1 MAGKFLKFFSP
12 FVRAMPEI
20 KQPQREVSFK
30 EKFIWTAVVLII
42 YLIMSNIRLFG
53 INFEQ
58 STDYFFW
65 LRVILASQRGMLT
78 ELGIGPIVTAGLIM
92 QLLLGSRIINV
103 NMADPYDRAMF
114 SGAQKV
120 LAIFLTIFNAVAYI
134 LGGAFGPLTGEGAI
148 GIQGAFFIFFQL
160 LFAGIIIILLDELL
174 QKGWGL
180 GSGVSLFIAAGVAGQ
195 IFWNSFS
202 FFPTPSPS
210 ADPPGDGLPR
220 GIVIA
225 FFTALFDNDPNTTL
239 GTIFLRGTYP
249 SLVGIITTVGIFL
262 LVIWFESTRVEIP
275 LAYRGYRGFKGKY
288 PMKLLYVSN
297 IPVILVNALYA
308 NFLFFG
314 QLIAGP
320 GSALRSTNGG
330 LIPDFWIDIIGVF
343 REETGAGGLAG
354 KQLIPISGLVYLLT
368 PPLGI
373 DQLASDPFRA
383 VFYLLIFVVL
393 CILLGRVW
401 VEVSGL
407 APRDIAN
414 QIIDSKMQIPGFR
427 SSGKI
432 IERILKRYIP
442 TLVILN
448 GIIIAVL
455 SFTADSLRA
464 LSSGTGLL
472 IAIGII
478 QNYGETIAKE
488 LAAVQYPGL
497 RAMLGMD

>member
-12 FVRAMPEI
+12 FVKAMPEI

-42 YLIMSNIRLFG
+42 YLILSNIPLYG
-53 INFEQ
+53 VNLEE
-58 STDYFFW
+58 STDYFYW
-65 LRVILASQRGMLT
+65 LRVILASQRGTLT

-103 NMADPYDRAMF
+103 NLADPYDRAMF

-120 LAIFLTIFNAVAYI
+120 LAIFLTIFNAIAYI
-134 LGGAFGPLTGEGAI
+134 AGGAFGRLPEL

-195 IFWNSFS
+195 IFWNCFS
-202 FFPTPSPS
+202 FVP
-210 ADPPGDGLPR
+210 AQDNLPR
-220 GIVIA
+220 GVVIA
-225 FFTALFDNDPNTTL
+225 FFTALFDGKDSTNIGQIVFRDT
-239 GTIFLRGTYP
+239 FP
-249 SLVGIITTVGIFL
+249 SLIGIITTIVIFL
-262 LVIWFESTRVEIP
+262 IVIWFESTRVEIP

-308 NFLFFG
+308 NILFFG
-314 QLIAGP
+314 QLLAGP
-320 GSALRSTNGG
+320 YSGIRASNGG
-330 LIPDFWIDIIGVF
+330 LIPDFWVNLIGIFDPV
-343 REETGAGGLAG
+343 EGGPTQG
-354 KQLIPISGLVYLLT
+354 TQLVPIFGLIYLLT
-368 PPLGI
+368 PPMGI
-373 DQLASDPFRA
+373 DQVVADPFRA
-383 VFYLLIFVVL
+383 VFYLLVFILL
-393 CILLGRVW
+393 CVILGRVW

-407 APRDIAN
+407 APRDIAD
-414 QIIDSKMQIPGFR
+414 QIIDSKMQVPGFR
-427 SSGKI
+427 SSSKI

-455 SFTADSLRA
+455 SFTADTLRA
-464 LSSGTGLL
+464 LTSGTGLL

-478 QNYGETIAKE
+478 HNYAETISKE
-488 LAAVQYPGL
+488 LAASQYPGM
-497 RAMLGMD
+497 RALLGMD

>member
-12 FVRAMPEI
+12 FVKAMPEI

-30 EKFIWTAVVLII
+30 EKFIWTALVLII
-42 YLIMSNIRLFG
+42 YLIISSIPLYGVNL
-53 INFEQ
+53 EA
-58 STDYFFW
+58 SYDYFYW
-65 LRVILASQRGMLT
+65 LRVILASKRGTLT
-78 ELGIGPIVTAGLIM
+78 ELGIGPIVTSGLIM

-120 LAIFLTIFNAVAYI
+120 LAVFLTIFNAVAYI
-134 LGGAFGPLTGEGAI
+134 AGGAFGPVSI
-148 GIQGAFFIFFQL
+148 DRAFFIFFQL

-195 IFWNSFS
+195 IFWNAFS
-202 FFPTPSPS
+202 FTPAP
-210 ADPPGDGLPR
+210 DGIPR
-220 GIVIA
+220 GVVIA
-225 FFTALFDNDPNTTL
+225 FFSVLFDNDPNTHL
-239 GTIFLRGTYP
+239 GTILLRGNLP
-249 SLVGIITTVGIFL
+249 SLIGIVTTVIIFC

-314 QLIAGP
+314 QLLAGP
-320 GSALRSTNGG
+320 YSVLRQRNGG
-330 LIPDFWIDIIGVF
+330 PIPDFWLDIIGVF
-343 REETGAGGLAG
+343 DPREGDNPALGGQYVPIGGL
-354 KQLIPISGLVYLLT
+354 IYLLT

-373 DQLASDPFRA
+373 DELAANPLRA
-383 VFYLLIFVVL
+383 VLYLLIFIFL
-393 CILLGRVW
+393 CIILGRVW

-407 APRDIAN
+407 APRDIAG
-414 QIIDSKMQIPGFR
+414 QIIDSQMQVPGFR
-427 SSGKI
+427 SSSKI

-455 SFTADSLRA
+455 SFFADSLRA
-464 LSSGTGLL
+464 LTSGTGLL
-472 IAIGII
+472 ISIGII
-478 QNYGETIAKE
+478 HQYAETISKE
-488 LAAVQYPGL
+488 LAATQYPGM
-497 RAMLGMD
+497 RAMLGLD

>member
-42 YLIMSNIRLFG
+42 YLILSNIPLYG
-53 INFEQ
+53 VSLKE
-58 STDYFFW
+58 STDYFYW
-65 LRVILASQRGMLT
+65 LRVILASQRGTLT
-78 ELGIGPIVTAGLIM
+78 ELGIGPIVTSGLIM

-120 LAIFLTIFNAVAYI
+120 LAVFLTIFNAIAYI
-134 LGGAFGPLTGEGAI
+134 LGGAFGPLYEI
-148 GIQGAFFIFFQL
+148 GIDGAFFIFFQL

-202 FFPTPSPS
+202 FIP
-210 ADPPGDGLPR
+210 ANDGIPR
-220 GIVIA
+220 GVVIA
-225 FFTALFDNDPNTTL
+225 FFSVLFDNNPDTNL
-239 GTIFLRGTYP
+239 GTILLRGDFP
-249 SLVGIITTVGIFL
+249 SILGIVTTVGIFF

-308 NFLFFG
+308 NILFFG
-314 QLIAGP
+314 QLLAGP
-320 GSALRSTNGG
+320 KSALRASRGG
-330 LIPDFWIDIIGVF
+330 LIPDFWINLIGVF
-343 REETGAGGLAG
+343 TQRGGADPSLGEQLVPTGGL
-354 KQLIPISGLVYLLT
+354 IYLLT
-368 PPLGI
+368 PPLGLDELI
-373 DQLASDPFRA
+373 ADPLRA
-383 VFYLLIFVVL
+383 VIYLLIFIAL

-414 QIIDSKMQIPGFR
+414 QIIDSKMQVPGFR
-427 SSGKI
+427 SSSKI

-448 GIIIAVL
+448 GIIIAGL
-455 SFTADSLRA
+455 SFFADSLGA
-464 LSSGTGLL
+464 LTSGTGLL
-472 IAIGII
+472 ISIGII
-478 QNYGETIAKE
+478 HQYAETISKE
-488 LAAVQYPGL
+488 LAAAQYPGM
-497 RAMLGMD
+497 RALLGMD

>member
-12 FVRAMPEI
+12 FVKALPEV
-20 KQPQREVSFK
+20 KQPQREVSFR
-30 EKFIWTAVVLII
+30 EKFIWTALVLII
-42 YLIMSNIRLFG
+42 YLILSNIPLYG
-53 INFEQ
+53 VSVEE
-58 STDYFFW
+58 STDYFYW
-65 LRVILASQRGMLT
+65 LRVILASQRGTLT
-78 ELGIGPIVTAGLIM
+78 ELGIGPIVTSGLIM

-120 LAIFLTIFNAVAYI
+120 LAVFLTIFNSVAYI
-134 LGGAFGPLTGEGAI
+134 LGGAFGPLYEI
-148 GIQGAFFIFFQL
+148 GIGGAFLIFFQL

-195 IFWNSFS
+195 VFWNTFS
-202 FFPTPSPS
+202 FVPTPLA
-210 ADPPGDGLPR
+210 ADGGDGLPR
-220 GIVIA
+220 GVIVA
-225 FFTALFDNDPNTTL
+225 FFTALFDSNPNNIEQL
-239 GTIFLRGTYP
+239 GGLIWRFGTYP
-249 SLVGIITTVGIFL
+249 SLVGILTTTLILFIV
-262 LVIWFESTRVEIP
+262 VWFESTRVEIP
-275 LAYRGYRGFKGKY
+275 LAYRGTRGFKGKY

-314 QLIAGP
+314 QLLAGP
-320 GSALRSTNGG
+320 ESGLRVTNGG
-330 LIPDFWIDIIGVF
+330 LIPDFWVNLIGIF
-343 REETGAGGLAG
+343 RVEQGTGPVAGTQLVPIGGL
-354 KQLIPISGLVYLLT
+354 IYYFT
-368 PPLGI
+368 PPLGPLEVI
-373 DQLASDPFRA
+373 GDPVRA
-383 VFYLLIFVVL
+383 IIYLVVFIVL

-407 APRDIAN
+407 APRDIAG
-414 QIIDSKMQIPGFR
+414 QIIDSKMHVPGFR
-427 SSGKI
+427 SSSKI

-448 GIIIAVL
+448 GIIIACL

-464 LSSGTGLL
+464 LTSGTGLL

-478 QNYGETIAKE
+478 HQYGETIAKE
-488 LAAVQYPGL
+488 LAASQYPGM
-497 RAMLGMD
+497 RALLGMD